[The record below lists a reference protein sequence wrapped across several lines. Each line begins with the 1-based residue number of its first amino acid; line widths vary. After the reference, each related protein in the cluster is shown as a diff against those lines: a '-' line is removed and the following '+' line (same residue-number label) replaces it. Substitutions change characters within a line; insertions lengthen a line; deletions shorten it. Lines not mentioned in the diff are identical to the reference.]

1 MMSRAKH
8 CAKLVTGSLAAL
20 VTGCIVTPP
29 PAPPPPETTVELINE
44 TGLTVDANFYISGD
58 ATDEG
63 GLFVSGNL
71 FTEYSH
77 RPIPTLAPSDT
88 VSFLLACDR
97 IASMGVLRP
106 VFMNTITFSGGES
119 VDKMILLRESGFA
132 CGDRLRF
139 VYFVEEDVFSVRL
152 ERP

>member
-1 MMSRAKH
+1 MISRAKH
-8 CAKLVTGSLAAL
+8 HAMLVTGSLAVL
-20 VTGCIVTPP
+20 VTGCMVAPP
-29 PAPPPPETTVELINE
+29 PPPPETTVELMNE
-44 TGLTVDANFYISGD
+44 TGLTIDANFYISGD

-63 GLFVSGNL
+63 GLFISGNL
-71 FTEYSH
+71 FTEYAD
-77 RPIPTLAPSDT
+77 RPIPTLGPRDS

-106 VFMNTITFSGGES
+106 VFMNTITFTGGES
-119 VDKMILLRESGFA
+119 ADMIILLRESGFA

-139 VYFVEEDVFSVRL
+139 VYFVDEGVFSVRL